1 MRKEEVSKN
10 DDHTLSVIYANL
22 KTVKD
27 CLPDVKAE
35 RPTIGIEYHL
45 QLIKKA
51 LDELAATGRHDKLI
65 LKQRR
70 RFDRLSKRALKV
82 VGDKKRVDSIYG

>member
-45 QLIKKA
+45 QLINGQFPFSNLNLYDQGK
-51 LDELAATGRHDKLI
+51 
-65 LKQRR
+65 
-70 RFDRLSKRALKV
+70 
-82 VGDKKRVDSIYG
+82 